1 LLWGAPHGYG
11 RAVPRS
17 TPIAA
22 LCVALLA
29 CVPAQAATKTVYM
42 GVPASSQKA
51 FARYGAD
58 VNAYF
63 PGTITIRRGD
73 KVRFLP
79 VGFHSVDLPPRG
91 QKPMA
96 LLSSTGAIAGASDAN
111 GVPFWFNGQQSLQ
124 FTPSLLQSNFGRTAT
139 YNGSRGTDS
148 GIPLGN
154 KLKPFTVRFTKTGT
168 FTYYDNLHSGVKGKV
183 RVLSPRSRVPSAK
196 ANAKT
201 VKRDVAKALKD
212 AKALQTVSIPQN
224 TIQVGNASPSGV
236 EVYSMFPSTLTVPA
250 GTVLTF
256 ALSRYS
262 HDLHTATTGPG
273 DPETTGS
280 FLGNLASSISSAGPI
295 DQQGIY
301 PSDPR
306 PAPAPLN
313 PAWHGNGFWN
323 SGFMDT
329 TTATTFPK
337 SSQVRIVAPGT
348 YTFFCLLH
356 PFMQVTVTAT

>member
-1 LLWGAPHGYG
+1 
-11 RAVPRS
+11 
-17 TPIAA
+17 
-22 LCVALLA
+22 
-29 CVPAQAATKTVYM
+29 
-42 GVPASSQKA
+42 
-51 FARYGAD
+51 
-58 VNAYF
+58 
-63 PGTITIRRGD
+63 
-73 KVRFLP
+73 
-79 VGFHSVDLPPRG
+79 
-91 QKPMA
+91 
-96 LLSSTGAIAGASDAN
+96 
-111 GVPFWFNGQQSLQ
+111 
-124 FTPSLLQSNFGRTAT
+124 
-139 YNGSRGTDS
+139 
-148 GIPLGN
+148 
-154 KLKPFTVRFTKTGT
+154 
-168 FTYYDNLHSGVKGKV
+168 VKGKV

-196 ANAKT
+196 ADAKT
-201 VKRDVAKALKD
+201 VKRDVAKALKT
-212 AKALQTVSIPQN
+212 AKALQTVSIPQD

-236 EVYSMFPSTLTVPA
+236 EVYSMFPSTMTVRA

-273 DPETTGS
+273 DPETAGS

-295 DQQGIY
+295 DQQGVY

-329 TTATTFPK
+329 TTATTLPK